1 MDPDAK
7 IQVATLGT
15 ALYFS
20 KDNVGK
26 FIGKAGSYNKSDLNT
41 ALGGYTRVYG
51 LASTPDLSCFL
62 RGSFRV
68 SLQKLITP

>member
-26 FIGKAGSYNKSDLNT
+26 FIGK
-41 ALGGYTRVYG
+41 
-51 LASTPDLSCFL
+51 
-62 RGSFRV
+62 
-68 SLQKLITP
+68 